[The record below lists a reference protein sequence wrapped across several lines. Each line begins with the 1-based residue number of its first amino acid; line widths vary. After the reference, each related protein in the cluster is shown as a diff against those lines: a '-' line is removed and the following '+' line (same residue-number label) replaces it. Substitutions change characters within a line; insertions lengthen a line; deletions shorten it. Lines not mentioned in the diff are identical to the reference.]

1 MLKHQLLEILKTLTD
16 FEKKKFGK
24 FLSSPYF
31 TNSPKI
37 LKLYRIL
44 KKFHPN
50 YNSPKLNKHNIH
62 RKLDYGLPY
71 NDSTIRNLIYDLQEY
86 AERYLKQQNFDYK
99 PIKGFIYSRQ
109 EFINRGLHDLYE
121 INVDNTDLRLEKSP
135 YFDTDYAMDKF
146 LLEDDKFHYS
156 FLNNKPIANA
166 IPEKLNDGLVSIL
179 VYFTAQSIKNVE
191 YLVSYTRKYGIKKQ
205 DAFIADFVKVV
216 DFEKLN
222 SFVKKYSSQNVMIDT
237 YLCLLKAFVNF
248 DNENYYND
256 FKKALI
262 KNADKLSEDDKNYLF
277 MRLKYYC
284 TMKGFQS
291 KKSKINFEKELFEI
305 YDLTLKKGY
314 YKTNT
319 NPYLPLDLF
328 KDILQQ
334 GLKLKKYPWT
344 ESFISENKNKLRPE
358 NRKDMYLYSMA
369 LLNFDKSH
377 IENSLNYLKKINNV
391 QFIYNLE
398 VHDMM
403 LRILIDSKQYEKAIN
418 LIDNYKESIWHDE
431 ITPEDKKDY
440 HSNFVS
446 YANKLIKHKLSG
458 NHVDLKAIAKDIEMS
473 NVLNKQWLID
483 KFVKPAKR

>member
-1 MLKHQLLEILKTLTD
+1 MLKHQLLEVLKTLTD

-86 AERYLKQQNFDYK
+86 AERFLKQQNFDHK

-135 YFDTDYAMDKF
+135 YVDTEYAMDRF
-146 LLEDDKFHYS
+146 ELEADKFHYS
-156 FLNNKPIANA
+156 FLNDKPVSNQ
-166 IPEKLNDGLVSIL
+166 PEKLNDGLVNLL
-179 VYFTAQSIKNVE
+179 VYFTSQAIKNTE

-205 DAFIADFVKVV
+205 DTFISEFMKVV

-222 SFVKKYSSQNVMIDT
+222 GFIRKYSAPNVMIDT
-237 YLCLLKAFVNF
+237 YLSMLKAFTSF
-248 DNENYYND
+248 DNESNYYE
-256 FKKALI
+256 FKKTLV
-262 KNADKLSEDDKNYLF
+262 KNAEKLSEDDKNYLF

-284 TMKGFQS
+284 VIKGYQTKRS
-291 KKSKINFEKELFEI
+291 KTNFEKELFDI
-305 YDLTLKKGY
+305 YDMILKKGY

-328 KDILQQ
+328 KDILMQ

-344 ESFISENKNKLRPE
+344 ESLINDNKNKLRPE

-369 LLNFDKSH
+369 LLNFDKGQVD
-377 IENSLNYLKKINNV
+377 NSLNYLKKINNV

-403 LRILIDSKQYEKAIN
+403 LRILIDSSQYEKAIN
-418 LIDNYKESIWHDE
+418 LIDSYKESIWHDE
-431 ITPEDKKDY
+431 ITPDDKKDY
-440 HSNFVS
+440 HTSFVS
-446 YANKLIKHKLSG
+446 YANKLIRHKLSG
-458 NHVDLKAIAKDIEMS
+458 NHVDTKAIAKDIEMS

-483 KFVKPAKR
+483 KFVKTAKR